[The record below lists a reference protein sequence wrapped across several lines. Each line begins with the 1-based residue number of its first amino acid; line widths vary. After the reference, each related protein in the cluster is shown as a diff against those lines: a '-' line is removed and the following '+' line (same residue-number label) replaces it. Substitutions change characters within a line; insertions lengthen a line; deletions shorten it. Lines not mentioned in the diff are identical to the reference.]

1 MIMMCHSVDKFQL
14 PFMKMTI
21 MIYQDPAVVAIYR
34 CRMMKNMMC
43 LDPVILTLT
52 WVLLHTIFAC
62 KVYFI
67 YSHSQGVPLISS
79 WLPSESGALIG
90 QKGLTRPRIEL
101 VPTDLFFVVKEK
113 MLTAITSEP
122 PSEFLQR
129 TSHLIHKPFAANRAV
144 THLESS
150 YNPIRSRLS
159 KGSPELIRGTP
170 WECE

>member
-1 MIMMCHSVDKFQL
+1 MSQ
-14 PFMKMTI
+14 
-21 MIYQDPAVVAIYR
+21 IYIKY
-34 CRMMKNMMC
+34 
-43 LDPVILTLT
+43 
-52 WVLLHTIFAC
+52 

-159 KGSPELIRGTP
+159 KGSSELR
-170 WECE
+170 